1 MPQLDPSSYFSQ
13 IFWLTLTFLSLWFVM
28 SWLIIPRIS
37 EVIEARR
44 RKIDDYIQKA
54 ESINQKA
61 LSTLERYESALSK
74 AKEQTK
80 KQILQTK
87 ENAALEIEQKQAA
100 FEHELTSKIAEN
112 EFAIAKDRKETLEA
126 VDEVSVKSAAAILQK
141 LNLANAHTQEQL
153 DLLAKHKDF

>member
-1 MPQLDPSSYFSQ
+1 
-13 IFWLTLTFLSLWFVM
+13 M
-28 SWLIIPRIS
+28 SWFIIPRIS

-54 ESINQKA
+54 ERINQKA

-74 AKEQTK
+74 AKEQTQ

-87 ENAALEIEQKQAA
+87 ENAAFEIEQKQAA
-100 FEHELTSKIAEN
+100 FEHELTAKIAEN

-126 VDEVSVKSAAAILQK
+126 VDDVSVKSAAAILQK
-141 LNLANAHTQEQL
+141 LNLANTQTKEQL
-153 DLLAKHKDF
+153 HLLAKHKDFWWKI